1 MTTPIDATIAELA
14 AGACAAHGLVLVQAR
29 LAGDTRNLTVRVLV
43 ERPDGSSPTLEEC
56 SAVSRTIGTQLDVNE
71 TINSRYMLEVGTPG
85 LDRPLVTPA
94 DYTRFV
100 GRQAK
105 LQFSVKQLIGNGT
118 QAPEYLPGV
127 TGLITKASE
136 KDVTLDIKHPTC
148 TVTVK
153 FIDIRYA
160 HLQPSDTEMQ
170 MVMKGEKL
178 PGQVGGHKVQ
188 QAIN

>member
-1 MTTPIDATIAELA
+1 MTTPIDATITELA
-14 AGACAAHGLVLVQAR
+14 TAACAAHGLTLVQAR

-56 SAVSRTIGTQLDVNE
+56 STVSRTIGTQLDVNE
-71 TINSRYMLEVGTPG
+71 TINSRYLLEVGTPG

-94 DYTRFV
+94 DYSRFI

-118 QAPEYLPGV
+118 QAAEYLPGV
-127 TGLITKASE
+127 TGLITKASD

-148 TVTVK
+148 TVAVK
-153 FIDIRYA
+153 FADIRFA
-160 HLQPSDTEMQ
+160 HLAPSDAEMAQ
-170 MVMKGEKL
+170 VMKGVPL
-178 PGQVGGHKVQ
+178 PGQVSNTVSET
-188 QAIN
+188 IN